1 MNNIALLEPREV
13 FSIFSEILKVPRPSK
28 REQLIRQFI
37 LDFAVAHSLESRT
50 DALGNVVVVKPAT
63 PGYENH
69 KGIVL
74 QSHMDMVCEK
84 ESEKVFDFDTQAIEA
99 YVEDGWVLSRGT
111 TLGADCGI
119 GMAIQMA
126 VLVSTTL
133 CHPALEALFT
143 VDEEQGLT
151 GANGLGQDMI
161 TGKWLINL
169 DSEDEGQIYIGCAG
183 GIDTIATFAF
193 NWERT
198 AAQSGSTIKVSGLCG
213 GHSGDDINKG
223 RANANKLLSRVLYH
237 LIDEFP
243 ELSLSFIGGGNLRNA
258 IAREASCVV
267 CGVATEQLQPI
278 FDRLYAG
285 FKEEFCITEPELVMT
300 IEPLPVMVDRIIPSD
315 VVWRLIDALVAVPH
329 GVIAM
334 SQTLPGMVETSTNLA
349 SIKIQEQNL
358 KSSLV
363 VTTSQRSSLVSGK
376 QYAADSVLSV
386 FRLAGAEVV
395 TSDGY
400 PGWKP
405 NISSELTKLAEEVYI
420 KIFSQQPQVKVIHA
434 GLECGLILSKH
445 PHMDAISVGPTILGA
460 HSPMERL
467 NIKDVVKVWHYLSA
481 LMASL

>member
-1 MNNIALLEPREV
+1 
-13 FSIFSEILKVPRPSK
+13 
-28 REQLIRQFI
+28 
-37 LDFAVAHSLESRT
+37 
-50 DALGNVVVVKPAT
+50 
-63 PGYENH
+63 
-69 KGIVL
+69 
-74 QSHMDMVCEK
+74 
-84 ESEKVFDFDTQAIEA
+84 
-99 YVEDGWVLSRGT
+99 
-111 TLGADCGI
+111 
-119 GMAIQMA
+119 
-126 VLVSTTL
+126 
-133 CHPALEALFT
+133 
-143 VDEEQGLT
+143 
-151 GANGLGQDMI
+151 
-161 TGKWLINL
+161 
-169 DSEDEGQIYIGCAG
+169 
-183 GIDTIATFAF
+183 
-193 NWERT
+193 
-198 AAQSGSTIKVSGLCG
+198 
-213 GHSGDDINKG
+213 
-223 RANANKLLSRVLYH
+223 
-237 LIDEFP
+237 
-243 ELSLSFIGGGNLRNA
+243 
-258 IAREASCVV
+258 
-267 CGVATEQLQPI
+267 
-278 FDRLYAG
+278 
-285 FKEEFCITEPELVMT
+285 VMT
-300 IEPLPVMVDRIIPSD
+300 VEPLPVMVDRIIPSD